1 MNLWSQNFSQKTN
14 EKLQGFLP
22 WEVGQKFLQ
31 FFVRFLGEVL
41 ARQFCFE
48 INWPLV
54 TYALWAVLISVNL
67 YYSNWAICQ
76 SLLKMH
82 RKLWRALVIK
92 WRLEWGKSHQLK
104 TGKQNWRIFS
114 AFWVLIVAK
123 NRSQRPHSSN
133 YAYYYPHGSN
143 LIYKVKGKGKR
154 SMTLCSSN
162 DLWHNKK
169 AATIIGR
176 AQYIYQDSKLV
187 RLVACFSS

>member
-1 MNLWSQNFSQKTN
+1 
-14 EKLQGFLP
+14 
-22 WEVGQKFLQ
+22 
-31 FFVRFLGEVL
+31 
-41 ARQFCFE
+41 
-48 INWPLV
+48 
-54 TYALWAVLISVNL
+54 
-67 YYSNWAICQ
+67 
-76 SLLKMH
+76 MH

-92 WRLEWGKSHQLK
+92 WRLRGKSHQLK

-133 YAYYYPHGSN
+133 SAYYYPHGSN

-169 AATIIGR
+169 AASIIGR
-176 AQYIYQDSKLV
+176 AQYVYQDSKLV
-187 RLVACFSS
+187 GLVACFFEHVKSRSSCSVGCWTNTSLRQHHTQWLAIQRRHLFINYCFIVVLPMQNINHIIIILWVKSSK

>member
-1 MNLWSQNFSQKTN
+1 MMPNICSNNLKIVFHSYQ
-14 EKLQGFLP
+14 LQ
-22 WEVGQKFLQ
+22 
-31 FFVRFLGEVL
+31 
-41 ARQFCFE
+41 
-48 INWPLV
+48 IV

-67 YYSNWAICQ
+67 YYSNWAI
-76 SLLKMH
+76 SSIWLPKSSENAY
-82 RKLWRALVIK
+82 LWRALVIK

-133 YAYYYPHGSN
+133 SAYYYPHGSN

>member
-1 MNLWSQNFSQKTN
+1 MLYGLFW
-14 EKLQGFLP
+14 FLS
-22 WEVGQKFLQ
+22 
-31 FFVRFLGEVL
+31 
-41 ARQFCFE
+41 
-48 INWPLV
+48 
-54 TYALWAVLISVNL
+54 ISTIQIEL
-67 YYSNWAICQ
+67 SPPSGCQ

-133 YAYYYPHGSN
+133 SAYYYPHGSN

-187 RLVACFSS
+187 GLVACFSELVRSSLSISCLGRYTIHSISAPTSQEGI